1 MTSLLTD
8 GAAEN
13 PNGLN
18 ARLQN
23 ILEGSDKR
31 GGLYGTEVQIQIRL
45 LGETLGLDLRTTLG
59 GLLNDDAEEAE
70 SEAEYNSDKYNYYLQ
85 ETTGGGILLGLLL
98 NEVRDLLGEVGNVVD
113 GLLFGDEGLVS
124 ELLGNLQEDAL
135 QPLLDSLD
143 PLLVDVLTPLM
154 GITVNR
160 QETVDGLF
168 KVSALEVDVLSGT
181 LLLPIA
187 NSAAISLDESV
198 PPTTEPTTEPSEP
211 TTEPSEPT
219 TEPSE
224 PSTEPSEPTTEPS
237 EPSPEPTEPNGSGFG
252 SSNGGNGNNGSGGSM
267 QQCLASPTVGLAA
280 LLSILG
286 ITAAVGGSA
295 IDPIIKNLRTQFSD
309 QVSKLTGSTPQN
321 SPAWVNQL
329 NASLAEA
336 ADASI
341 PVLPQPRYLVRAFWP
356 CSSAQNCA
364 VTQRKA

>member
-1 MTSLLTD
+1 MTHYRSI
-8 GAAEN
+8 AE
-13 PNGLN
+13 
-18 ARLQN
+18 
-23 ILEGSDKR
+23 
-31 GGLYGTEVQIQIRL
+31 V
-45 LGETLGLDLRTTLG
+45 
-59 GLLNDDAEEAE
+59 AE

-85 ETTGGGILLGLLL
+85 ETTGGGILLGPLL

-143 PLLVDVLTPLM
+143 PLLVDVLTPLL

-181 LLLPIA
+181 FLLPIA
-187 NSAAISLDESV
+187 NSAVISLDESV

-211 TTEPSEPT
+211 TTEPPEPT

-224 PSTEPSEPTTEPS
+224 PS
-237 EPSPEPTEPNGSGFG
+237 TEPNGSGFG

-295 IDPIIKNLRTQFSD
+295 IDPIIKNLGTQFSN

-336 ADASI
+336 ADALDSRVAATALFGAG
-341 PVLPQPRYLVRAFWP
+341 VLALFFGPEL
-356 CSSAQNCA
+356 CGDSKEGLSSQLSS
-364 VTQRKA
+364 